1 MMNSEADSR
10 VVEQTLNVSIEK
22 LVYGGEG
29 LARTE
34 QGVLLVPGVLP
45 GESVEVELQPR
56 QHGVRRGR
64 LVRLVEPCQERVP
77 PDCPYFAQ
85 CGGCQYQFIRYEEQ
99 LRLKQEILREC
110 CERVGKFRLNVPV
123 SVLADEP
130 WHYRNRT
137 RLRIENQSGRF
148 EIGYFEPSSHR
159 LCAIERCPISSPA
172 INQVLKSL
180 CDGVGASCFPEGKA
194 EIELFASDS
203 DQAILATVS
212 SSLAPPRDFGEK
224 LRSALTGV
232 ESVSWRQEPS
242 GKKMVWGSGSITY
255 HVGEFH
261 YRVGHDSF
269 FQVNRFLPDQMIR
282 SVIADIE
289 GARALDLYAGVGLF
303 TVPLARRFQRVTAV
317 EAQAAAA
324 RDLASNVGVAGARVR
339 SYHRAVEKFIANTS
353 PSWELILVNPPRNG
367 LSKIVVEH
375 LRRLHPRRFV
385 YVSCDPTTLARD
397 LAALIHSGYQI
408 RSVHL
413 VDQFPQTFHLESVIH
428 LEHAG

>member
-1 MMNSEADSR
+1 MVNMETDSR
-10 VVEQTLNVSIEK
+10 AVEQKLHVSIEK
-22 LVYGGEG
+22 LIYGGEG

-34 QGVLLVPGVLP
+34 EGVLLVPGVLP
-45 GESVEVELQPR
+45 GESVEVELGPR

-64 LVRLVEPCQERVP
+64 LVRLVEPCRERVP

-85 CGGCQYQFIRYEEQ
+85 CGGCQYQFIRYEQQ
-99 LRLKQEILREC
+99 LRLKEEILKEC
-110 CERVGKFRLNVPV
+110 CERIGKFRLDVPV
-123 SVLADEP
+123 SVLASEP

-159 LCAIERCPISSPA
+159 LCAIERCPISSLA
-172 INQVLKSL
+172 INKVLEKL
-180 CDGVGASCFPEGKA
+180 CGGAGASCFPVGKA

-203 DQAILATVS
+203 DQALLATVS
-212 SSLAPPRDFGEK
+212 SFSPPPRDFGEK
-224 LRSALTGV
+224 LQSALPGV
-232 ESVSWRQEPS
+232 ASVCWREEST
-242 GKKMVWGSGSITY
+242 GKKMVWGGGSITY
-255 HVGEFH
+255 RVGEFH

-269 FQVNRFLPDQMIR
+269 FQVNRFLLEKMIR
-282 SVIADIE
+282 AVVADFE

-303 TVPLARRFQRVTAV
+303 TVPLARQFQRVTAV

-324 RDLASNVGVAGARVR
+324 RDLASNVGVAGTRIR

-375 LRRLHPRRFV
+375 LRRLHPRRIV
-385 YVSCDPTTLARD
+385 YLSCDPTTLARD

-408 RSVHL
+408 RSAHL